1 MIFHYDPMASPPLRV
16 NQKSPGTQ
24 PTYRPGT
31 EVCPEGILEKN
42 QGMKDSGFQAYPPH
56 IIRQERAW
64 SMVFPVGARK
74 TPQGKTF
81 ELECKRF

>member
-42 QGMKDSGFQAYPPH
+42 QGMKDSGFQAYSPH
-56 IIRQERAW
+56 ITRQERG
-64 SMVFPVGARK
+64 MVDGLPGRGEEDASRAN
-74 TPQGKTF
+74 
-81 ELECKRF
+81 L